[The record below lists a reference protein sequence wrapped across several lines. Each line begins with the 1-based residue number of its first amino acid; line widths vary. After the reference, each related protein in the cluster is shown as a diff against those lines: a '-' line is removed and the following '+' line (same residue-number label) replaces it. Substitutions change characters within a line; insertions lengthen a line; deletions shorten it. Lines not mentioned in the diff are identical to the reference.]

1 MGRFLKCDGLCAFFI
16 IKGYQNLIIV
26 QINRIDERI
35 HQCLPLVFQ
44 VHVQLTEPH
53 QPETNKFLFDLGLCQ
68 LFFRNAGF
76 KFTLGFFEL
85 LQPFLGGAGKDSGLN
100 RIEHIL
106 DTRFRIPELL
116 LIEGKI
122 CILPVLQ
129 FHDLGDDGFHS
140 GIIPHKLHGLVDH
153 QIFQPLFAD
162 GLFLAALVLFCG
174 STFIITMNFARPA
187 RAALTKHQRTAVA
200 TVQLGGQQVIIL
212 CLSTSRGFLVFGDF
226 FLHIL
231 KQFQWNDGRDGIRHD
246 HIPEFQFSDVTP
258 ILEHMFNAVIGE
270 RTADRVLDTI
280 LVQPVPN
287 LLHRKSI
294 PVLPERFQHE
304 RGGKRI
310 NVEFPLG
317 IQRISKGSTATVAA
331 AFQDVLGLS
340 TDNLFGKVSGII
352 LGITFQHRLQNDAFR
367 PLGDDLGG
375 RHELDTIFLQLGLI
389 PGTVVAVPG
398 KTVELPDQH
407 DVKQLLVAVFYHL
420 LELRAVVRL
429 GRDGT
434 VDVVLDDG
442 DAVLFGIG
450 GAFPDLTFDGF
461 FALVV
466 TGIAGVDH
474 GGHGRHLTL
483 YVNKRWSVLSKQCFV

>member
-1 MGRFLKCDGLCAFFI
+1 MSRFRKCDGLCTFFI
-16 IKGYQNLIIV
+16 VKGYQNLIIV

-35 HQCLPLVFQ
+35 HQRLPLIFQ
-44 VHVQLTEPH
+44 AHVQLAEPQ
-53 QPETNKFLFDLGLCQ
+53 QPEPDELLRDLGLCQ
-68 LFFRNAGF
+68 LLFRNAGF
-76 KFTLGFFEL
+76 KLTLGFFEL
-85 LQPFLGGAGKDSGLN
+85 LQPLLGGAGQDTGLN
-100 RIEHIL
+100 RIQHIL

-116 LIEGKI
+116 LIEGKVGV
-122 CILPVLQ
+122 LPVLQ
-129 FHDLGDDGFHS
+129 FHDLGDDGFHG
-140 GIIPHKLHGLVDH
+140 GIVPDKLHRLVDD
-153 QIFQPLFAD
+153 QIFQPLFTD
-162 GLFLAALVLFCG
+162 SFLLAALVLFCG
-174 STFIITMNFARPA
+174 STFIITMNFSRPA
-187 RAALTKHQRTAVA
+187 RTALSKHQRTAVT
-200 TVQLGGQQVIIL
+200 TVQLGGKQIVIL
-212 CLSTSRGFLVFGDF
+212 CLSTGRGFFVFGDL
-226 FLHIL
+226 FLHIVEKL
-231 KQFQWNDGRDGIRHD
+231 CGHNGGNRIGNQNITIFQL
-246 HIPEFQFSDVTP
+246 PDVAP

-270 RTADRVLDTI
+270 RTADRVLDAI

-340 TDNLFGKVSGII
+340 THDLLGKVSGII